1 MEAEHHQDASIAIGS
16 LYVKVMTDEQMELL
30 RQQISVYATICEQ
43 LVEMHKAITTQQDL
57 AGLRLG
63 NLYCDPLMACSGH
76 KITARQRWTP
86 TPLQLQILERI
97 FDEGNGTPSKQ
108 KIKEITIELGQHGQI
123 SETNVYNWFQNR
135 RARSKR
141 KQLAPAANVAEPE
154 TETEV
159 DSPREK
165 KIRAA
170 ESVQVV
176 QPFENSSPHR
186 IKDMYIHSP
195 DLEPVLRSLQLEKK
209 PHLSHLAGNKNR
221 STSQF
226 TAMAA
231 PNMDQFEAYFRR
243 ADLDGDGRISGAEA
257 VSFFMGSNL
266 PKQVLAQVWAYADQA
281 KTGFLGRA
289 EFFNAL
295 RLVTVAQSKR
305 DLTPDIVKAALY
317 GPAAAKIPAPQINLA
332 SVPQPVQNAR
342 PHAVSVGQMG
352 VTAPNSAQGFAYRG
366 QGLAGPGANP
376 QYHPSQQ
383 NPAIRPHQSMPVSG
397 APHPHQG
404 VAGPDISRGVNMGG
418 HNFSNPGLSNDWNK
432 ARPGM
437 VATRPAG
444 MNPSAALQTS
454 QSPVSPMPQ
463 SSSVSPMSQLSP
475 VSPMPQSTTVHTK
488 ALSVSGNG
496 FSSNPVLGNDFFS
509 AASSTPKQEPA
520 GHSYSVTNVS
530 SAIVPVSTG
539 PQPANKQ
546 NSLDSLQGAFSSVL
560 PANSQF
566 QRPQSAPNQQIK
578 PQASS
583 PHTPSGMTG
592 GVGNAN
598 SDNVQLSWPKMKPTD
613 VQKYTKVFLEVDT
626 DRDGKITGEQARSL
640 FLSWR
645 LPIEVLK
652 KVWDLSD
659 QDNDSMLS
667 LKEFCFAL
675 YLMERYREGRP
686 LPQSLPSNVMFDET
700 LMSMTG
706 QPKNAPGNAAWGISQ
721 GFQQQQQGMP
731 GARPVVPTAGF
742 RPPVHGSSAQA
753 DFTTQPNQQ
762 KSGTPVL
769 EDSFLNRTDSGEQN
783 TSNTKPQDATTA
795 EKKPPIK
802 RLFPCFCQNLV
813 PVERKGHTSTG
824 SQLFGTP
831 FRINDDCLSEEAQNV
846 ILDSKEKME
855 LYRNKMQELAI
866 PPVAH
871 FQAESL
877 GKKYEEKYKQVAEI
891 ASKLTV
897 EEAKFR
903 DIQQGLHWPRP
914 WPNLLVIGIR
924 KDCINKGW
932 VEGMGVVDCLV
943 VNGYIPVEEGYASA
957 FYLYRHYT
965 ERKVELQQ
973 AIVKIEQGG
982 SADGILQKNPQVR
995 AERIQSDLEELFKA
1009 LVDRCKKH
1017 GIDVKSITMVQ
1028 LPAGWQPGIPE
1039 GAALWDEEWDKFE
1052 DEGFANDLTFATKKA
1067 SSKPKPVSIDGEQNF
1082 SDDNSIHGSPMKAN
1096 GKQENSANGD
1106 YTVEDYA
1113 HSEEDL
1119 ARSPHDSLAGRS
1131 TLESPSQVFS
1141 NADFGKGSE
1150 ADAETHSVRHLSSNY
1165 DVIIYGNRSFD
1176 ESTWA
1181 FDNNDDEDSVWGFKT
1196 KDSDFDQGDFFK
1208 SDDFGINPIRTG
1220 STHTDSTFQTKSPFT
1235 FDDSVPA
1242 TPVSKFENSPRYSEA
1257 GDHFFD
1263 MSRFD
1268 SFRHESGY
1276 SPQPERLTRFDSI
1289 NSSKDFGFGN
1299 DKFTRFDSV
1308 SSSKDFGFGNDKF
1321 TRFDSISS
1329 SKDFGNSNDQFT
1341 RFDSISGSKD
1351 FGYSPEKLQRFDS
1364 MSSNNDFG
1372 FGGQGHARFDSISST
1387 KDFGPSGAFTF
1398 DDSDPFGSSG
1408 PFKVSSENHSPKKG
1422 SDNWS
1427 AF

>member
-1 MEAEHHQDASIAIGS
+1 
-16 LYVKVMTDEQMELL
+16 
-30 RQQISVYATICEQ
+30 
-43 LVEMHKAITTQQDL
+43 
-57 AGLRLG
+57 
-63 NLYCDPLMACSGH
+63 
-76 KITARQRWTP
+76 
-86 TPLQLQILERI
+86 
-97 FDEGNGTPSKQ
+97 
-108 KIKEITIELGQHGQI
+108 
-123 SETNVYNWFQNR
+123 
-135 RARSKR
+135 
-141 KQLAPAANVAEPE
+141 
-154 TETEV
+154 
-159 DSPREK
+159 
-165 KIRAA
+165 
-170 ESVQVV
+170 
-176 QPFENSSPHR
+176 
-186 IKDMYIHSP
+186 
-195 DLEPVLRSLQLEKK
+195 
-209 PHLSHLAGNKNR
+209 
-221 STSQF
+221 
-226 TAMAA
+226 MAA
-231 PNMDQFEAYFRR
+231 PNMDQFETYFRR

-257 VSFFMGSNL
+257 VSFFLGSNL

-295 RLVTVAQSKR
+295 RLVTVAQSRR

-332 SVPQPVQNAR
+332 AVSQPVPNAR
-342 PHAVSVGQMG
+342 PPAGSVGQMG
-352 VTAPNSAQGFAYRG
+352 VPAPNSAQGFAYRG
-366 QGLAGPGANP
+366 QGLAGPGANL
-376 QYHPSQQ
+376 QYYPSQQ
-383 NPAIRPHQSMPVSG
+383 NPAIRPHQSMPVTS
-397 APHPHQG
+397 AARPQQG

-418 HNFSNPGLSNDWNK
+418 HNFSNPGLSNDWNN

-437 VATRPAG
+437 VATKPAG
-444 MNPSAALQTS
+444 MNPSAAFQTS

-463 SSSVSPMSQLSP
+463 SSPLSSMPQSSPLSSMPQSSP
-475 VSPMPQSTTVHTK
+475 VSSMPQSTTVNPKT
-488 ALSVSGNG
+488 LGVSGNG
-496 FSSNPVLGNDFFS
+496 FSSNSVLGNDLFS
-509 AASSTPKQEPA
+509 AASSISKQEPA

-539 PQPANKQ
+539 PQPVKKQ
-546 NSLDSLQGAFSSVL
+546 NSLDSLQSAFSSVL

-566 QRPQSAPNQQIK
+566 QWPQSVSNQQISS
-578 PQASS
+578 QASSS

-706 QPKNAPGNAAWGISQ
+706 QPKIAPGNAAWGISQ
-721 GFQQQQQGMP
+721 GFQQQQGMP
-731 GARPVVPTAGF
+731 GARPVAPTAGL

-769 EDSFLNRTDSGEQN
+769 EDSFLNRTDNGEQN
-783 TSNTKPQDATTA
+783 ILNTKPQDATTA
-795 EKKPPIK
+795 EKK
-802 RLFPCFCQNLV
+802 
-813 PVERKGHTSTG
+813 
-824 SQLFGTP
+824 
-831 FRINDDCLSEEAQNV
+831 SEEAQNV

-855 LYRNKMQELAI
+855 LYRNKMQELVLYKSRCDNRLNEITERAS
-866 PPVAH
+866 ADKRE
-871 FQAESL
+871 AESL

-891 ASKLTV
+891 ASKLTI

-903 DIQQGLHWPRP
+903 DVQ
-914 WPNLLVIGIR
+914 
-924 KDCINKGW
+924 
-932 VEGMGVVDCLV
+932 
-943 VNGYIPVEEGYASA
+943 
-957 FYLYRHYT
+957 

-982 SADGILQKNPQVR
+982 SADGILQVR

-1009 LVDRCKKH
+1009 LADRCKKH
-1017 GIDVKSITMVQ
+1017 GMDVKSIAMVQ
-1028 LPAGWQPGIPE
+1028 LPSGWQPGIPE
-1039 GAALWDEEWDKFE
+1039 GAALWDEDWDKFE
-1052 DEGFANDLTFATKKA
+1052 DEGFANDLTFDTKSA
-1067 SSKPKPVSIDGEQNF
+1067 SSKPKPAFIDGEQNF
-1082 SDDNSIHGSPMKAN
+1082 SDDNSIHGSPVNAN

-1106 YTVEDYA
+1106 YTVEDESYA

-1131 TLESPSQVFS
+1131 TVESPSQDFS
-1141 NADFGKGSE
+1141 NPHFGKGSE
-1150 ADAETHSVRHLSSNY
+1150 ADAETH
-1165 DVIIYGNRSFD
+1165 RSFD
-1176 ESTWA
+1176 ESTWGA
-1181 FDNNDDEDSVWGFKT
+1181 FDNNDDMDSVWGFNSKT
-1196 KDSDFDQGDFFK
+1196 KDSDFEQGDFFK
-1208 SDDFGINPIRTG
+1208 SDDFGINPVRTG
-1220 STHTDSTFQTKSPFT
+1220 STHTDATFQTKSPFT

-1289 NSSKDFGFGN
+1289 
-1299 DKFTRFDSV
+1299 
-1308 SSSKDFGFGNDKF
+1308 SSSKDFGFGNEKF

-1329 SKDFGNSNDQFT
+1329 SKDFGNSNDKFT
-1341 RFDSISGSKD
+1341 RFDSVTSGKD
-1351 FGYSPEKLQRFDS
+1351 FGYNPEKLTRFDS
-1364 MSSNNDFG
+1364 MSSSNDFG
-1372 FGGQGHARFDSISST
+1372 FGRQGHARFDSISST
-1387 KDFGPSGAFTF
+1387 KDFGHSGPFSF